1 LLFDDPRRIELPSQS
16 FNMSMSNNIEPKQLP
31 PKVVVAECYG
41 AARASLADLLSYDG
55 YRVLHADSLKTAI
68 SHIESLQ
75 NLDVVLVDLDMP
87 DWEKIV
93 RVAQATNALI
103 VAMAGIH
110 SVQNQDLK
118 QRGIRVCL
126 HKPIIYNDVLLAI
139 KSHTAFSSPH
149 A

>member
-1 LLFDDPRRIELPSQS
+1 MPSQS
-16 FNMSMSNNIEPKQLP
+16 SNMSNDTDPKRLP
-31 PKVVVAECYG
+31 LTVIVAECYG
-41 AARASLADLLSYDG
+41 AARASLVDLLSYDG

-118 QRGIRVCL
+118 ERGIGVCL
-126 HKPIIYNDVLLAI
+126 HKPIIYKDVLLAI
-139 KSHTAFSSPH
+139 KSRYALESR
-149 A
+149 